1 MNQPETKNQEK
12 SPTST
17 LSLDLIEISIILVIP
32 NFRPDT
38 INVDFLKYSGIIPDD
53 WELATNPVIN
63 NFQTQI
69 NFTNKIRINAENNR
83 IIFTEAVVK
92 QEPPKVPHL
101 TCQFITSLNKANY
114 QALGFNTN
122 HLVVVSKDED
132 LARRYITEKLL
143 KPGIWYKASKEPMR
157 ASVNYYYTLDDC
169 QLNLNVSE
177 ARLQIPEQS
186 PQSALLFTSNFNYQL
201 QGETSFD
208 KQQNLI
214 QTLEKY
220 ESIIKKNQKIIY
232 AFFN

>member
-1 MNQPETKNQEK
+1 MNQPETQNQEK
-12 SPTST
+12 SPTSS
-17 LSLDLIEISIILVIP
+17 LSLDLIEISIVLVIP
-32 NFRPDT
+32 NFQPHT

-53 WELATNPVIN
+53 WELSTNPVIN

-69 NFTNKIRINAENNR
+69 IFSNKVKINAENNR
-83 IIFTEAVVK
+83 IIFTEALGK
-92 QEPPKVPHL
+92 DDKHKVPQL
-101 TCQFITSLNKANY
+101 SYQFIQSLNKANY

-122 HLVVVSKDED
+122 HLVVLSKDED

-143 KPGIWYKASKEPMR
+143 KPGIWYKASKEPMK

-177 ARLQIPEQS
+177 ARLQIPEQ
-186 PQSALLFTSNFNYQL
+186 PAQSALLFTSNSHYQL
-201 QGETSFD
+201 HGETSFD

-214 QTLEKY
+214 QILEQY
-220 ESIIKKNQKIIY
+220 ESMIKKNQKIIY